1 MKKMLTTIMSVV
13 MMLMVADVRLTA
25 NAAEVAEITVE
36 SVADDVNGDLEVN
49 SKDVETII
57 DDLINNPNTQ
67 YCVADWVRVSK
78 IVEEK
83 IGPAICGYDISK
95 MDVNPKNN
103 EFILNELA
111 SASDLKVKMDEN
123 GVTFTRS
130 EENATEVFKFDNCE
144 TNPSS
149 DINFFGRF
157 TAVDSMGKT
166 RFFELGS
173 IDGHYVLSK
182 GLSAPIKKDPIESDT
197 VPSCSTKIVI
207 RTDSLSEEL
216 DGMLV
221 EFKVSIWG
229 EFWYGGKRFERIEI
243 PAKVV
248 VGGEDWISQE
258 ITFEEAPFY
267 TIEEVTNEED
277 MYVNTM
283 LECVTGL
290 HNSEVS
296 GQLLTLPRNDIAVM
310 VG

>member
-123 GVTFTRS
+123 GV
-130 EENATEVFKFDNCE
+130 
-144 TNPSS
+144 
-149 DINFFGRF
+149 
-157 TAVDSMGKT
+157 
-166 RFFELGS
+166 L
-173 IDGHYVLSK
+173 
-182 GLSAPIKKDPIESDT
+182 
-197 VPSCSTKIVI
+197 
-207 RTDSLSEEL
+207 
-216 DGMLV
+216 
-221 EFKVSIWG
+221 
-229 EFWYGGKRFERIEI
+229 
-243 PAKVV
+243 
-248 VGGEDWISQE
+248 SQE
-258 ITFEEAPFY
+258 VKKMLQKFSSL
-267 TIEEVTNEED
+267 TIVKLTQVVILTSLGD
-277 MYVNTM
+277 
-283 LECVTGL
+283 
-290 HNSEVS
+290 S
-296 GQLLTLPRNDIAVM
+296 QL
-310 VG
+310 